1 MQITR
6 GSLVRWVQSHKSYE
20 ANGDVLVGLEPIYCY
35 GIIMEVS
42 KKDPNYIAV
51 ASCSDGRWH
60 VVNVH
65 YDDLK
70 IISEAND
77 G

>member
-1 MQITR
+1 MGITR
-6 GSLVRWVQSHKSYE
+6 GALIRWIYSHKSYE
-20 ANGDVLVGLEPIYCY
+20 ANGDVLVGLEPIYGY
-35 GIIMEVS
+35 GIIMKVS

-60 VVNVH
+60 VVDIH
-65 YDDLK
+65 HDD
-70 IISEAND
+70 IQVISEAND